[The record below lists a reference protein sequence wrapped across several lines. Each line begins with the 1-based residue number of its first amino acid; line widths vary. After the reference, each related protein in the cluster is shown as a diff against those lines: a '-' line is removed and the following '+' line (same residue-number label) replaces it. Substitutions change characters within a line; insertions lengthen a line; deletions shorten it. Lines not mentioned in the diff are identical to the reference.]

1 MQVIHWADHTSSLQ
15 RYILCR
21 LATWTQITSTGAG
34 QEDMEAAGVPRPAYV
49 INATHPGTDMA
60 ASGAAALAAV
70 SMVTS

>member
-1 MQVIHWADHTSSLQ
+1 MDTDHKYWG
-15 RYILCR
+15 RP
-21 LATWTQITSTGAG
+21 
-34 QEDMEAAGVPRPAYV
+34 EDMEAAGVPRPAYV